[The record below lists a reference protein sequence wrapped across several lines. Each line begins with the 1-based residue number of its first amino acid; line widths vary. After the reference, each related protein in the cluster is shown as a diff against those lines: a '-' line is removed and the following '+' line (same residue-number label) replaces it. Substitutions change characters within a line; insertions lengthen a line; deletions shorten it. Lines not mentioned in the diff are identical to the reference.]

1 MEIGIGL
8 PMWLKGAT
16 PAFLLDWAQRAEAG
30 PFSSL
35 GTLDRVAYHNFEPL
49 TMYAAVAATTKRI
62 RLTTSVLLA
71 TTRNAG
77 ILAKEAATV
86 DAISG
91 GRLTLGLGIGGRE
104 DDFKA
109 APEPIRGRG
118 RRFEE
123 QLDVMRRIWAG
134 QPVGNGVGPIGPS
147 PARAG
152 GPEILIGGYT
162 PAAVARVGRWGN
174 GFISGGRADI
184 EQVRG
189 LYAAAEQSWRA
200 AGRTGRPRFVA
211 CVYYAL
217 GDDVQQIAVQNQTQ
231 YYSFMGPNVERMAH
245 GFINN
250 AAAVART
257 VKGFAGIGAD
267 ELIFWPAVANINQI
281 DRLVQ
286 AVSA

>member
-1 MEIGIGL
+1 
-8 PMWLKGAT
+8 A
-16 PAFLLDWAQRAEAG
+16 
-30 PFSSL
+30 
-35 GTLDRVAYHNFEPL
+35 
-49 TMYAAVAATTKRI
+49 
-62 RLTTSVLLA
+62 
-71 TTRNAG
+71 
-77 ILAKEAATV
+77 
-86 DAISG
+86 
-91 GRLTLGLGIGGRE
+91 
-104 DDFKA
+104 
-109 APEPIRGRG
+109 
-118 RRFEE
+118 
-123 QLDVMRRIWAG
+123 
-134 QPVGNGVGPIGPS
+134 

-189 LYAAAEQSWRA
+189 LYAAAEKSWKA

-217 GDDVQQIAVQNQTQ
+217 GDDVQQTAVQNQTQ

-250 AAAVART
+250 ATAVAQT

-267 ELIFWPAVANINQI
+267 ELIFWPAVANVNQI

-286 AVSA
+286 ATSA